1 MGRLKMR
8 IAVAALALSLGAGAA
23 SAAGLPVGQRLQP
36 FRMKQATGQDWDE
49 FRRLKNVAE
58 ANKEVSRTER
68 GKRALLKKGSVR

>member
-1 MGRLKMR
+1 MGWLDESTLRDFQTTET
-8 IAVAALALSLGAGAA
+8 VSL
-23 SAAGLPVGQRLQP
+23 
-36 FRMKQATGQDWDE
+36 KQATGQDWDE